1 MLLQRNVHILS
12 DNVMFP
18 HVVKHLVVRVM
29 KAAILPPPFFI
40 F

>member
-18 HVVKHLVVRVM
+18 HVVKHLVVCVM
-29 KAAILPPPFFI
+29 KAEILPPPNFI